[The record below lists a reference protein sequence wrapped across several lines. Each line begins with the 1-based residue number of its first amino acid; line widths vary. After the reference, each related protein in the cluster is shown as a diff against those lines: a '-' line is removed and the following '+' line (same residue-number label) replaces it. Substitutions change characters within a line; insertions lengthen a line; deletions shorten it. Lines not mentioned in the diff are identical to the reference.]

1 MGKHRGLHPPDA
13 AMPVK
18 KHKASDYLK
27 TPEEI
32 AAYLNAAIDDMDGDP
47 RLLTKAL
54 RNVTEAR
61 GSA

>member
-1 MGKHRGLHPPDA
+1 
-13 AMPVK
+13 MPVK